1 MSGFAK
7 SPCLMTDGCYGGGD
21 KEVTIMHYVCP
32 ECGGVADHKKVCETS
47 GCSREGHEMME
58 CDCTDNKHEGVL
70 EAANNKEKKEEE

>member
-1 MSGFAK
+1 
-7 SPCLMTDGCYGGGD
+7 
-21 KEVTIMHYVCP
+21 MHYVCP